1 MSEISMNE
9 QECQRDMLCRI
20 HKWLDM
26 LEERIVLLLHAHE
39 PQELKA
45 SECEQAITRHLVL
58 LLRLMHL
65 RQQHAASIPTPG
77 EQALLDALLRGIDE
91 DERV

>member
-1 MSEISMNE
+1 MTEIPMNE
-9 QECQRDMLCRI
+9 QECQQDMLRRM

-26 LEERIVLLLHAHE
+26 LEERIVLLLHVHE

-45 SECEQAITRHLVL
+45 SECEMAISRHLVL
-58 LLRLMHL
+58 LLRLLHL
-65 RQQHAASIPTPG
+65 RQQNATIAPSPG